1 MQQLIFSLAS
11 NRTMLGVLT
20 QTMEYFIPGTDGL
33 SVYVDIGLLS
43 HVHPDDLPVLGVD
56 GPTNLE

>member
-1 MQQLIFSLAS
+1 MIFSLAS
-11 NRTMLGVLT
+11 NRAILT

-43 HVHPDDLPVLGVD
+43 HVHPDNLPVLGVD

>member
-1 MQQLIFSLAS
+1 MQKVIFSLAS
-11 NRTMLGVLT
+11 NRTILGVLT
-20 QTMEYFIPGTDGL
+20 QTVGYFIPGTDGL

-43 HVHPDDLPVLGVD
+43 HDHPDNLPVLGVD

>member
-1 MQQLIFSLAS
+1 MQKLIFSLAS
-11 NRTMLGVLT
+11 NRAILT